1 MRNHATTDTMKE
13 RDLLK
18 IVQGISQRT
27 GAKKLDE
34 DAAIFNDLIISTD
47 QFVENT
53 HFRWDY
59 HKNAEEIGY
68 KGVVQ
73 ALSDMA
79 AMATVP
85 SGILLSAALCKYHK
99 NSWSEIFTGV
109 EKACLDYKVPLIG
122 GDLTQS
128 SSLTYLDFVVFG
140 FNSQPALK
148 KGAQPGD
155 LLAVTGPL
163 GSAAAGLLACENLWS
178 YPELVSAFIKPKAQI
193 QKARALA
200 QSTLLSS
207 LTDISDSLA
216 RSAQDL
222 ARHSQCAFEIDLAK
236 IPRSLELEKLC
247 REKNKSLQNMLLFGG
262 EDYQL
267 LLTLNQSQ
275 INQQSSEKMIS
286 DLGLHVIGKAVPGAE
301 NFYISDGK
309 KTAMTE
315 VGWDPFDL

>member
-1 MRNHATTDTMKE
+1 MPFHATTENMKE

-27 GAKKLDE
+27 GAQHLDD

-59 HKNAEEIGY
+59 HASAQEIGY

-79 AMATVP
+79 AMATKP
-85 SGILLSAALCKYHK
+85 SGLLMSAALCKYHK
-99 NSWSEIFTGV
+99 NNWTEIFRGV
-109 EKACLDYKVPLIG
+109 EKACLEYDVPLIG

-140 FNSQPALK
+140 FNTKPALK
-148 KGAQPGD
+148 KGAKPGD
-155 LLAVTGPL
+155 LIAITGPL
-163 GSAAAGLLACENLWS
+163 GSAAAGLLCCEHLWE
-178 YPELVSAFIKPKAQI
+178 YPELKEAFLKPQAQI
-193 QKARALA
+193 QTALDLA
-200 QSTLLSS
+200 KSNVLTS

-216 RSAQDL
+216 RSCQDL
-222 ARHSQCAFEIDLAK
+222 ARHSQCSFEIDMAK
-236 IPRSLELEKLC
+236 IPFHSELQKFC
-247 REKNKSLQNMLLFGG
+247 SEKNKTFNNLLLYGG

-267 LLTLNQSQ
+267 LMTLSPD
-275 INQQSSEKMIS
+275 SSEKVIS
-286 DLGLHVIGKAVPGAE
+286 DLGLFVIGKATVGNE
-301 NFYISDGK
+301 NFYISDGV
-309 KTAMTE
+309 KTQMTE

>member
-1 MRNHATTDTMKE
+1 MKE

-27 GAKKLDE
+27 GAKNLDE

-85 SGILLSAALCKYHK
+85 SGLLMSAALCKYHK
-99 NSWSEIFTGV
+99 NSWTEIFKGV
-109 EKACLDYKVPLIG
+109 EQACLEYKVPLIG

-140 FNSQPALK
+140 FNTQPALK

-163 GSAAAGLLACENLWS
+163 GGAAAGLLCCENQWN
-178 YPELVSAFIKPKAQI
+178 YPELVNAFIKPKAQI
-193 QKARALA
+193 QKALALA
-200 QSTLLSS
+200 QSKTLTS

-216 RSAQDL
+216 RSVQDIS
-222 ARHSQCAFEIDLAK
+222 RHSQCAFEIEFAK
-236 IPRSLELEKLC
+236 IPFPTELQKLC
-247 REKNKSLQNMLLFGG
+247 SEKNKSFKNMLLFGG

-267 LLTLNQSQ
+267 LLTLSSSQINQSQ
-275 INQQSSEKMIS
+275 INQQSSEKVIS
-286 DLGLHVIGKAVPGAE
+286 DLGLHIIGKAVTGAE
-301 NFYISDGK
+301 NYYISDGE
-309 KTAMTE
+309 KTVMTE

>member
-1 MRNHATTDTMKE
+1 MKE
-13 RDLLK
+13 RELLK

-27 GAKKLDE
+27 GAKNLDD

-79 AMATVP
+79 AMATAP
-85 SGILLSAALCKYHK
+85 SGLLLSAALCKYHK
-99 NSWSEIFTGV
+99 NSWTEIFKGV
-109 EKACLDYKVPLIG
+109 EQACLEYKVPLIG

-140 FNSQPALK
+140 FNTQPVLK
-148 KGAQPGD
+148 KGARPGD

-163 GSAAAGLLACENLWS
+163 GSAAAGLLCCENQWNYS
-178 YPELVSAFIKPKAQI
+178 DLVNAFIKPKAQI
-193 QKARALA
+193 QKALTLA
-200 QSTLLSS
+200 QSNSLTS

-216 RSAQDL
+216 RSSQDIS
-222 ARHSQCAFEIDLAK
+222 RHSHCAFEIELEK
-236 IPRSLELEKLC
+236 IPYSLELEKLC
-247 REKNKSLQNMLLFGG
+247 REKNKSLQNLLLFGG

-267 LLTLNQSQ
+267 LLTLSPSK
-275 INQQSSEKMIS
+275 INQQSLEKVIS
-286 DLGLHVIGKAVPGAE
+286 DLGLHVIGKAVPGDE

-309 KTAMTE
+309 KTTMTE